1 MLYIYER
8 HIRVLCPNKTG
19 LNFYSLLSSSFF
31 MHVCRLTDP
40 CNRHKKGGRLFF
52 KTPCSLHGRPENK
65 NLSGLESKKKKM
77 PTGLK
82 CLIVGQ
88 QAVHTDVCPST
99 PIETSLCGARPLE
112 AIQPICIRCLW
123 DYTALIHP
131 LHPSLTLPLP
141 PASPPSPHLYPPTS
155 SSPSPPCWQHLPVI
169 NDNPSP
175 PLATVWKHLI
185 GEVMGAGGHSLFL
198 FSQQCLLLNW
208 LRLTEEKDTGGSWDK
223 RHFGEEGVSLHCLLL
238 IAPF

>member
-1 MLYIYER
+1 
-8 HIRVLCPNKTG
+8 
-19 LNFYSLLSSSFF
+19 
-31 MHVCRLTDP
+31 MHVYRLTDP
-40 CNRHKKGGRLFF
+40 CNPHKKEGRWGGDCFSKLLAPCTVGQ
-52 KTPCSLHGRPENK
+52 KTKVCPAWSQK
-65 NLSGLESKKKKM
+65 NP

-88 QAVHTDVCPST
+88 RAVPTDVCPSS
-99 PIETSLCGARPLE
+99 PIETSLCAARPLK

-141 PASPPSPHLYPPTS
+141 PASPPSPHSCPPTS
-155 SSPSPPCWQHLPVI
+155 STPSPPCWQHLPVI

-175 PLATVWKHLI
+175 PLATVWEHFI
-185 GEVMGAGGHSLFL
+185 GEVTRGERDFHSLFL

-208 LRLTEEKDTGGSWDK
+208 LRLTEEKDTGGSCDK
-223 RHFGEEGVSLHCLLL
+223 RQFGEEGVSPHCLLL